1 MPRPRTRTDAQVL
14 DAALRA
20 VSARGM
26 AGLTLADVA
35 REAGLAASTLAERFG
50 SKRALLLAAARHAA
64 GEVRLPEGD
73 VVDALVALA
82 AGVGDRAAFAH
93 QLALL
98 ELDVSD
104 PEFRAAAAEHA
115 ASVQAQLAARV
126 GDAGLARALYVAY
139 NGSLVLWALS
149 GEGRLGDTLRAD
161 LEAVLVRSRSRGP
174 AGPAAPATA
183 RAVPPGGPPP
193 PAGCG

>member
-1 MPRPRTRTDAQVL
+1 MARPRTRTDAQVL

-20 VSARGM
+20 VSARGV
-26 AGLTLADVA
+26 ARLTLADVA

-64 GEVRLPEGD
+64 AGARLPEGD

-82 AGVGDRAAFAH
+82 AGLGDRAAFAH

-149 GEGRLGDTLRAD
+149 SEGRLEDTLRAD
-161 LEAVLVRSRSRGP
+161 LEAVRSRSRGP
-174 AGPAAPATA
+174 DGPAGPATA
-183 RAVPPGGPPP
+183 RGAPRAGPPR

>member
-1 MPRPRTRTDAQVL
+1 MARPRTRTDAEVL
-14 DAALRA
+14 AAALRA
-20 VSARGM
+20 VAARGV
-26 AGLTLADVA
+26 ARLTLADVA
-35 REAGLAASTLAERFG
+35 REAGLAPSTLAERFG

-64 GEVRLPEGD
+64 TEVRLGEGD

-82 AGVGDRAAFAH
+82 AGVGDRRAFAH

-104 PEFRAAAAEHA
+104 PEFGAAAAEHA

-126 GDAGLARALYVAY
+126 GDAGLARALLVAY

-149 GEGRLGDTLRAD
+149 GTGPLEAALSAD
-161 LEAVLVRSRSRGP
+161 LEAVLTAWG
-174 AGPAAPATA
+174 GA
-183 RAVPPGGPPP
+183 RAGRSPR
-193 PAGCG
+193 